1 MKRGKFLP
9 AQRRKKQ
16 AGQTLVEFALLLAVI
31 ASVSFVFLRI
41 SNRNLANYWQAYARL
56 IVDDPSQNGILDL
69 N

>member
-1 MKRGKFLP
+1 M
-9 AQRRKKQ
+9 
-16 AGQTLVEFALLLAVI
+16 VEFALLLAVI